1 MATWKT
7 ADNKM
12 SGGLKTFA
20 YVCDSVNISLCD
32 LE

>member
-1 MATWKT
+1 MATRKIV
-7 ADNKM
+7 DNKM

-20 YVCDSVNISLCD
+20 YVCESVNISLCN